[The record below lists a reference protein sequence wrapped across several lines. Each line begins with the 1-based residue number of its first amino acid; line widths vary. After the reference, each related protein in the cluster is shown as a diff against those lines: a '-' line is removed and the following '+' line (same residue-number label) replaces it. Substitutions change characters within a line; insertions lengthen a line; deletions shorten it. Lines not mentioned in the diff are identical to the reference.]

1 MKRNVFMSFEN
12 YISSLPIF
20 QSFGHTLKL
29 AFVGME
35 EIVSG
40 SEFDLV
46 VQGVGCRETVENA
59 AIGYIYIDEC

>member
-1 MKRNVFMSFEN
+1 
-12 YISSLPIF
+12 
-20 QSFGHTLKL
+20 
-29 AFVGME
+29 ME

-59 AIGYIYIDEC
+59 AIGYIYIGEC